1 MKKNVKIKNIMK
13 GENQIEYTGIHI
25 NTIRGNGT
33 LLHINS

>member
-13 GENQIEYTGIHI
+13 GENQIEHTGIHI
-25 NTIRGNGT
+25 NTICGNGT